1 MTEKGERKDKGK
13 LIFLSFPYS
22 SVLQIAGHKPLVGYE
37 INVVSHDL
45 AFKNINEIKQKNA
58 KVYPCSQ
65 GKYCFI
71 RLLFWL
77 SNICIHVVSH

>member
-37 INVVSHDL
+37 INAVSHDL
-45 AFKNINEIKQKNA
+45 AFKKINEIK
-58 KVYPCSQ
+58 
-65 GKYCFI
+65 
-71 RLLFWL
+71 
-77 SNICIHVVSH
+77 

>member
-37 INVVSHDL
+37 INVVGYEINVVSHDL
-45 AFKNINEIKQKNA
+45 AFK
-58 KVYPCSQ
+58 
-65 GKYCFI
+65 KYKWNKTEKCQ
-71 RLLFWL
+71 
-77 SNICIHVVSH
+77 SVSR

>member
-37 INVVSHDL
+37 INIVGYEINAVSHDL
-45 AFKNINEIKQKNA
+45 AFKKINEIK
-58 KVYPCSQ
+58 
-65 GKYCFI
+65 
-71 RLLFWL
+71 
-77 SNICIHVVSH
+77 